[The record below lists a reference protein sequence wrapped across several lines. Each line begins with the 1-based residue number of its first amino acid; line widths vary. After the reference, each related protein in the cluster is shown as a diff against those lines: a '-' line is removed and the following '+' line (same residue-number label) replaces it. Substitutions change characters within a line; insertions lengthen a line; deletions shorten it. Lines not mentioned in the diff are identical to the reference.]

1 MFASH
6 PKIIALVVAS
16 AVVDFVATTVANHD
30 EISLVLA
37 NAVVWGLVLSQ
48 NGVIWTWAALGN
60 VHLALRITLSA
71 LTLFA
76 FLGMPQDS
84 ISYFTSPETLVY
96 ALLLVVMAAAI
107 LGDNLG
113 YFLGYQAGPRIFS
126 RPKSRFFHPDQVQ
139 RTRVFYE
146 KYGARAIMY
155 ARFIPIVRSCTPFI
169 AGVARMPYLKFLTFS
184 LLGGVIWI
192 AAITTLGCQLGQ
204 VELVRKNFEKVVLG
218 IILLSLSPV
227 VWEMLKTRRR
237 PKSV

>member
-1 MFASH
+1 MHPIVDFLKSLYNAERLLELVRTLLSSSFGLAGLAGIIFAETGLLAGFFLPGDS
-6 PKIIALVVAS
+6 LLFSVGVAS
-16 AVVDFVATTVANHD
+16 GAAGINIWMVA
-30 EISLVLA
+30 
-37 NAVVWGLVLSQ
+37 
-48 NGVIWTWAALGN
+48 
-60 VHLALRITLSA
+60 
-71 LTLFA
+71 
-76 FLGMPQDS
+76 GM
-84 ISYFTSPETLVY
+84 L
-96 ALLLVVMAAAI
+96 MAAAI

-113 YFLGYQAGPRIFS
+113 YFLGYQTGPRIFS

-139 RTRVFYE
+139 RTRLVYE

-169 AGVARMPYLKFLTFS
+169 AGVARMPYMKFLTFS

-227 VWEMLKTRRR
+227 VWETLKARRR